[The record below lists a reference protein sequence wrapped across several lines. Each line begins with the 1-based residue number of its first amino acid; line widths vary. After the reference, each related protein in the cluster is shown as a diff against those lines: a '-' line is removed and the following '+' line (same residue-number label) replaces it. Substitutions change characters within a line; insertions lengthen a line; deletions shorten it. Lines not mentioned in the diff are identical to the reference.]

1 MILSLPPEQF
11 LCDGEIVAE
20 CRLSKYTGINL
31 EERTREVTRRMQAMG
46 IRPIEI
52 VIKENAYRL
61 KTVVFLKYANR
72 I

>member
-11 LCDGEIVAE
+11 LSDGEIVAE

-46 IRPIEI
+46 I
-52 VIKENAYRL
+52 
-61 KTVVFLKYANR
+61 
-72 I
+72 

>member
-1 MILSLPPEQF
+1 MILSLTPEQF

-46 IRPIEI
+46 I
-52 VIKENAYRL
+52 
-61 KTVVFLKYANR
+61 
-72 I
+72 